1 MLACKHIINLEDL
14 LDRSDTSKWTVA
26 FHIVEGK
33 TKSNPFF
40 SLIQK
45 KKSRLGYDIL
55 SLHNGTKRGER
66 AKWRTCVESKSNSE
80 AFGALVCF
88 NQRSPF
94 ILSYFIFHAGALLS
108 SLQLK
113 CFDHRQWDS
122 AVGLG
127 HLPFAHSCCHA
138 GALGNPSSM

>member
-1 MLACKHIINLEDL
+1 MTLQNGQLHIVEEKTKSNHIFFFDPEKNSRLGY
-14 LDRSDTSKWTVA
+14 DTSKWTVA

-45 KKSRLGYDIL
+45 KNSRLGYDIL

-94 ILSYFIFHAGALLS
+94 ILSYFILQAGALFS

-113 CFDHRQWDS
+113 YLHHCPS
-122 AVGLG
+122 A
-127 HLPFAHSCCHA
+127 
-138 GALGNPSSM
+138 ME

>member
-1 MLACKHIINLEDL
+1 MMEPRGGKGQSGVLVLKAKAIQRL
-14 LDRSDTSKWTVA
+14 LGG
-26 FHIVEGK
+26 H
-33 TKSNPFF
+33 
-40 SLIQK
+40 
-45 KKSRLGYDIL
+45 
-55 SLHNGTKRGER
+55 
-66 AKWRTCVESKSNSE
+66 
-80 AFGALVCF
+80 
-88 NQRSPF
+88 QRSPF

-138 GALGNPSSM
+138 GALGKSQLNVGSAASFRTECSRKN